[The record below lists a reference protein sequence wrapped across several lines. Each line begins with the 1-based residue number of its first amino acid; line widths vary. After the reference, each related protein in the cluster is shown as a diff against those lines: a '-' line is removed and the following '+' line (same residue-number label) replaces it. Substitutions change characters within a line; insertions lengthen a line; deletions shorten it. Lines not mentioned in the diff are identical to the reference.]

1 MSPGRLFRCL
11 LATGLMGVLP
21 LAFAQSAAPVK
32 DTQVAIRQAAR
43 ISLTEGDVALYD
55 AKRTRRAAKV
65 GETVNEG
72 DSIVTGADGEL
83 HLDMEDGGYV
93 SVRPNTKMRITKYQA
108 DGEDTDSAIFGV
120 LQGGFRSVTGWIGK
134 LGKDR
139 YQVKTPT
146 ATVGIRGTDHE
157 TLVLPQGSKD
167 GEPGLYDRVYEGGT
181 YITTEAG
188 RVDVSPNRA
197 GFAGLDRKIKPRVLQ
212 DVPKFFR
219 PGRFESRFT
228 GKHAAVQ
235 AIVEKRRAERREN
248 VKRRLDALKDK
259 AKDAPKRPLA
269 ERAEARKEALK
280 AKADERKEEAR
291 KDDGKKVRDVTDRK
305 AAREEAREARDA
317 KDAKERREDRR
328 EDRKD
333 RKKDDDK
340 PGKRD

>member
-1 MSPGRLFRCL
+1 MNPHRLFRFM
-11 LATGLMGVLP
+11 LAAGLAAFLP
-21 LAFAQSAAPVK
+21 LAFAQNTTPVK
-32 DTQVAIRQAAR
+32 DTQAAIRQAAR
-43 ISLTEGDVALYD
+43 IALVEGDVALYD

-72 DSIVTGADGEL
+72 DNIVTGADGEL
-83 HLDMEDGGYV
+83 HLDMEDGGYL

-157 TLVLPQGSKD
+157 TLVIPQGSSE

-181 YITTEAG
+181 YINTDAG
-188 RVDVSPNRA
+188 RVEVSPNRA
-197 GFAGLDRKIKPRVLQ
+197 GFAGLDRKMRPRLLQ

-219 PGRFESRFT
+219 PGRFESRFE

-235 AIVEKRRAERREN
+235 AIIEKRRAERREN
-248 VKRRLDALKDK
+248 VKRRLEALKEK
-259 AKDAPKRPLA
+259 AQDGGRRPLA
-269 ERAEARKEALK
+269 ERAEARKEAIK
-280 AKADERKEEAR
+280 AKAEAKKDEAQ
-291 KDDGKKVRDVTDRK
+291 KDDAKKTRDNTDRK
-305 AAREEAREARDA
+305 SAREE
-317 KDAKERREDRR
+317 AKERREDRR
-328 EDRKD
+328 DDRREDRKEK
-333 RKKDDDK
+333 RKDDDK
-340 PGKRD
+340 PAKRD

>member
-1 MSPGRLFRCL
+1 MNPHRLFRFM
-11 LATGLMGVLP
+11 LATSLAAFLP
-21 LAFAQSAAPVK
+21 LAFAQNTTPVK
-32 DTQVAIRQAAR
+32 DTQAAIRQAAR
-43 ISLTEGDVALYD
+43 IALVEGDVALYD

-72 DSIVTGADGEL
+72 DNIVTGADGEL
-83 HLDMEDGGYV
+83 HLDMEDGGYL

-157 TLVLPQGSKD
+157 TLVIPQGSSE

-188 RVDVSPNRA
+188 RVEVSPNRA
-197 GFAGLDRKIKPRVLQ
+197 GFAGLDRKVRPRLLQ

-219 PGRFESRFT
+219 PGRFESRFV

-235 AIVEKRRAERREN
+235 AIIEKRRAERREN
-248 VKRRLDALKDK
+248 VKRRLEALKEK
-259 AKDAPKRPLA
+259 AQDGGRRPLA
-269 ERAEARKEALK
+269 ERAEARKEAIKTK
-280 AKADERKEEAR
+280 AEDN
-291 KDDGKKVRDVTDRK
+291 KDDSKRVVDTSDRK
-305 AAREEAREARDA
+305 TLREE
-317 KDAKERREDRR
+317 AKERRVERR

-333 RKKDDDK
+333 RRTDDDK
-340 PGKRD
+340 PGK